1 MDYAAHS
8 LAEHERLKGKL
19 ELRSKAPL
27 TTKEDLS
34 TFYTPGIAAVSSAIA
49 EDPAAAWK
57 YTWRGNTVAV
67 ISDGSAVLGLGNI
80 GALAAQPVMA
90 GKAAIFKEFAGI
102 DAVPIVLDTQDPEE
116 LIKTIRYLAP
126 SFGGINLEDIAAPA
140 CFAIETALQ
149 DLGIPVM
156 HDDQHGTAVVAA
168 AALKNACTATGRS
181 GALRVVINGAGAG
194 GTAIAE
200 MLLTIFPEIKI
211 IMVDSKGIISSVRH
225 DLNEEKQQL
234 RARTN
239 PDDIAGGLVDALNDA
254 DVFIGVSRAG
264 ALPAEHIA
272 RMAANP
278 IIFALANP
286 VPEIMPED
294 AKTAGAA
301 VVATGRSD
309 YPNQV
314 NNALAFPGIFRGA
327 LDAGAIRITKGM
339 LAAAVD
345 ALASFVKEPDA
356 NRLLPGALEPGVTTA
371 VAQAVAQAARSENVT
386 RN

>member
-1 MDYAAHS
+1 
-8 LAEHERLKGKL
+8 
-19 ELRSKAPL
+19 
-27 TTKEDLS
+27 
-34 TFYTPGIAAVSSAIA
+34 
-49 EDPAAAWK
+49 
-57 YTWRGNTVAV
+57 
-67 ISDGSAVLGLGNI
+67 
-80 GALAAQPVMA
+80 
-90 GKAAIFKEFAGI
+90 
-102 DAVPIVLDTQDPEE
+102 
-116 LIKTIRYLAP
+116 
-126 SFGGINLEDIAAPA
+126 DIAAPA

-211 IMVDSKGIISSVRH
+211 IMVDSMGIISSVRH
-225 DLNEEKQQL
+225 DLNEEEQQL

-286 VPEIMPED
+286 VPEIMP
-294 AKTAGAA
+294 
-301 VVATGRSD
+301 
-309 YPNQV
+309 
-314 NNALAFPGIFRGA
+314 
-327 LDAGAIRITKGM
+327 
-339 LAAAVD
+339 
-345 ALASFVKEPDA
+345 
-356 NRLLPGALEPGVTTA
+356 
-371 VAQAVAQAARSENVT
+371 
-386 RN
+386 